1 MPALRLLA
9 RKTHGVKLLMATRA
23 ETKAAT
29 KKRNMLLK
37 NAKAEDARKKEK
49 AAKAEKEKAAKQKEA
64 DRRKTLAEAEKNKKA
79 NAAQKARGVQKPPTV
94 RPDISKLPNVG
105 TVSRIGKLLKGLTGI
120 GALTNVDKLG
130 DGTLSA
136 KQIKD
141 RDAFE
146 RNAKLAASDAKGKDK
161 REKSAKA
168 STAEQRRGGK
178 PKPKSKP
185 KVTAGVSDAKGKDK
199 REKSAKASAAKSKPK
214 VTGVS
219 DAKGKDKTRSALKN
233 APRSIAEAKRQG
245 KATFIDKNG
254 NTKAAVTAEDL
265 KKSGHKTLRAYLN
278 AKGKPVKKKQ
288 RPS

>member
-1 MPALRLLA
+1 
-9 RKTHGVKLLMATRA
+9 MATRA

-37 NAKAEDARKKEK
+37 NAKAEDTRRKEK

-64 DRRKTLAEAEKNKKA
+64 DRRKTLAEAEKNKKVD
-79 NAAQKARGVQKPPTV
+79 AAKKARGVQKPPAV
-94 RPDISKLPNVG
+94 RPDISNLANVV

-199 REKSAKASAAKSKPK
+199 REKSAKASAAKAKTNK
-214 VTGVS
+214 AAKAM
-219 DAKGKDKTRSALKN
+219 DARDKTRSTLKN

-245 KATFIDKNG
+245 KATYIDKNG

-278 AKGKPVKKKQ
+278 AKGKPVKKKRQ

>member
-79 NAAQKARGVQKPPTV
+79 NAAQKARGVQKPPAV

-199 REKSAKASAAKSKPK
+199 
-214 VTGVS
+214 
-219 DAKGKDKTRSALKN
+219 TRSALKN